1 MKSKYAIRDAA
12 VTSFEVN
19 GNFTADDSISI
30 VTVPVVVDICGNCDN
45 HGKPPYFCKNCNAAI
60 CEACKDLHGTLK
72 MMKCHE
78 IVRQEDHVTCS
89 KHPGEELKFMC
100 DCGDAICSTC
110 IAVGHDGHKK
120 TTLFE
125 AADKN
130 KAELQGANL
139 VTRRADAVRA
149 QARLNVEEFDRG
161 LKGGHEWIE
170 LRKQEAIDRIQR
182 HVRVLV
188 LIVMRI

>member
-12 VTSFEVN
+12 ITSFEVN

-30 VTVPVVVDICGNCDN
+30 VAVPVVVDICGNCDN

-72 MMKCHE
+72 MMKGHE

-89 KHPGEELKFMC
+89 KHPGKELEIMC
-100 DCGDAICSTC
+100 DCGDAICVTC
-110 IAVGHDGHKK
+110 AAVGHDGHKK
-120 TTLFE
+120 TTLSE
-125 AADKN
+125 AAVKN
-130 KAELQGANL
+130 KAELQGASL

-170 LRKQEAIDRIQR
+170 LWEKGAIDTIQR
-182 HVRVLV
+182 HVSEYTKTTL
-188 LIVMRI
+188 

>member
-30 VTVPVVVDICGNCDN
+30 VAVPVVVDICGNCDN
-45 HGKPPYFCKNCNAAI
+45 HGKPPYFCKNCNSAI
-60 CEACKDLHGTLK
+60 CEECKDLHATLK
-72 MMKCHE
+72 MMKGHE
-78 IVRQEDHVTCS
+78 IVRQEDHFTCS

-110 IAVGHDGHKK
+110 VAVGHDGHKK

-130 KAELQGANL
+130 KAELQGASL

-161 LKGGHEWIE
+161 LKVGHDRIE
-170 LRKQEAIDRIQR
+170 LWEKEVIVMIQR
-182 HVRVLV
+182 HVRGYMKTTLR
-188 LIVMRI
+188 L